1 MTGAIDRIQI
11 TGFKSI
17 RSADIELRPLNV
29 LIGPNG
35 VGKSNF
41 IALFRLLNQ
50 LIERRLQVHVA
61 TSGLASGFLHFG
73 PKHTPSMK
81 VDVTFSDAR
90 NGYICQL
97 QAAND
102 ESLFFLGEEVWFHDK
117 ESYDRPYSQALGS
130 GHRETRLTNEQGQ
143 ATTGIAKYVIAA
155 MRNWRIYHFH
165 DTSAEAKVKQ
175 ACEVHDNRVLKGDA
189 SNLPAFLY
197 LLRTHSPAHY
207 RNIVDAVRMV
217 APFFEDFTLEPLALS
232 PDKIR
237 LEWREKGAETAFGPN
252 ALSDGTLRFICLA
265 TLLLQPTLP
274 TTILLD
280 EPELG
285 LHPYAITLLAELL
298 RGAATKTQVIA
309 STQSTSLVNQFEPQ
323 DVVVVERDA
332 GQSIFRRLDE
342 NSMQDWLEDY
352 GLGDLWEK
360 NLLGGRP

>member
-1 MTGAIDRIQI
+1 MIGAIDRIQI
-11 TGFKSI
+11 AGFKSI

-61 TSGLASGFLHFG
+61 TSGPASGFLHFG
-73 PKHTPSMK
+73 PKRTPSMK
-81 VDVTFSDAR
+81 IDLTFSNAR
-90 NGYICQL
+90 NGYTCQL

-102 ESLFFLGEEVWFHDK
+102 ESLFFLSEQVWFHG
-117 ESYDRPYSQALGS
+117 RGHLTPYTEGLGS
-130 GHRETRLTNEQGQ
+130 GHRETRLTNEHGQ
-143 ATTGIAKYVIAA
+143 PTTKIAKYVIDA
-155 MRNWRIYHFH
+155 MRSWRIYHFH

-175 ACEVHDNRVLKGDA
+175 ACEVHDNRALKGDA

-207 RNIVDAVRMV
+207 RNIVDAVKMV
-217 APFFEDFTLEPLALS
+217 APFFEDFALEPLALS

-237 LEWREKGAETAFGPN
+237 LEWREQGAETIFGPN
-252 ALSDGTLRFICLA
+252 ALSDGTLRFMCLA
-265 TLLLQPTLP
+265 TLLLQPHLP

-309 STQSTSLVNQFEPQ
+309 STQSTSLVNQFEPK
-323 DVVVVERDA
+323 DVVVVERND
-332 GQSIFRRLDE
+332 GQSVFRRLDE
-342 NSMQDWLEDY
+342 ATMQDWLEDY